1 MTELYVPTT
10 DDKLAENTIY
20 TPMPHRY
27 GYLIRVAHPEVLPY
41 YEAFKTEHGI
51 PLFFP
56 PGDKLRFEFE
66 QRVLS
71 GYYPIR
77 LQRAET
83 TQEVKK

>member
-1 MTELYVPTT
+1 MSELYVPTT

-27 GYLIRVAHPEVLPY
+27 GYLININHPEVAPHY
-41 YEAFKTEHGI
+41 RAYREEIGE
-51 PLFFP
+51 PQFFP
-56 PGDKLRFEFE
+56 ISDAERFEFE

-77 LQRAET
+77 LQRAE
-83 TQEVKK
+83 KPHRR

>member
-27 GYLIRVAHPEVLPY
+27 GYLIRVNHPEVQPY
-41 YEAFKTEHGI
+41 YEAFKKENGI
-51 PLFFP
+51 PLYFP
-56 PGDKLRFEFE
+56 PGDILRFEFE

-71 GYYPIR
+71 GYYPIC
-77 LQRAET
+77 LQRA
-83 TQEVKK
+83 KPHRR